1 MPFWRKGKKINRTFK
16 KLFPLFSLSCHRN
29 AECSEGSIP
38 EKDSNYAKARCK
50 HWKRRS
56 KSPSWPQAERWTHQQ
71 QNVIL
76 KKSSPLLRNW
86 LKQHFSGSRIR
97 ILAENRPWSSPNS
110 AVTHLLLQKLLSSL
124 VTTFWSFCCLVKVSI
139 HRHVNFDLSE
149 GRNCVVFLLGLRVS
163 EKP

>member
-86 LKQHFSGSRIR
+86 LKAAPLKLSHQSSGRKQTLVIPKLSSYS
-97 ILAENRPWSSPNS
+97 LATSETFIFISY
-110 AVTHLLLQKLLSSL
+110 HLLVLLLSS
-124 VTTFWSFCCLVKVSI
+124 K
-139 HRHVNFDLSE
+139 
-149 GRNCVVFLLGLRVS
+149 G
-163 EKP
+163 